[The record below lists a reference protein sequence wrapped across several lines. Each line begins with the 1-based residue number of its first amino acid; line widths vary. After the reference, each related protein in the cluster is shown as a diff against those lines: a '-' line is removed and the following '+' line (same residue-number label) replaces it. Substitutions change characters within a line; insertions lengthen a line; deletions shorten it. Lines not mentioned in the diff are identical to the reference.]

1 MASVDSAARRAVEQA
16 LERAG
21 ARVGGPD
28 PWDIH
33 VHDPRFWRRVALGGS
48 LALGDS
54 YMDGWWDC
62 AAIDELTA
70 RVLASS
76 GDEAVLDW
84 RTAALSTV
92 SRLVNLQTS
101 RRAGQVAEVHYDLDT
116 ELFAPMLG
124 PTMAYSCAY
133 WRAADDL
140 DAAQRAKFE
149 LVCAKLYLG
158 AGESLLDIG
167 CGWGGLCRH
176 AVDSRGARAVG
187 VTVSAPQRDWA
198 AAHDDGRGAEYHA
211 LDWRDPALARMG
223 PFDKLCSVGMFEH
236 VGHRNYRAFFESAHR
251 LLRDDGL
258 FLLHTIGNEHGRTDA
273 WLNRHIFPN
282 GALPATADISR
293 AVQGLFVIEDWH
305 NFRADYDRTVTAWH
319 ANFVRYAE
327 ARGAAMPT
335 RFRRMWSYYLQTMAG
350 SFRAGCRNQLWQI
363 VLSKRGVRGGYRSI
377 R

>member
-1 MASVDSAARRAVEQA
+1 MGSLDSAAQRAVVRA
-16 LERAG
+16 LGRAG

-70 RVLASS
+70 RVLATS
-76 GDEAVLDW
+76 GDEQVLDW
-84 RTAALSTV
+84 RTAALATA
-92 SRLVNLQTS
+92 SRLLNLQTIGRS
-101 RRAGQVAEVHYDLDT
+101 SQVAEVHYDLDT
-116 ELFAPMLG
+116 ELFAAMLG

-133 WRAADDL
+133 WKAAADL

-158 AGESLLDIG
+158 TGEKLLDIG
-167 CGWGGLCRH
+167 CGWGGLVRH
-176 AVDSRGARAVG
+176 AIATRGARAVG
-187 VTVSAPQRDWA
+187 ITVSAPQRDWA
-198 AAHDDGRGAEYHA
+198 AEHDEGHGGDYHT
-211 LDWRDPALARMG
+211 LDWRDRRVAALG
-223 PFDKLCSVGMFEH
+223 PFDKIASVGMFEH
-236 VGHRNYRAFFESAHR
+236 VGHRNYRAFFATAHR

-258 FLLHTIGNEHGRTDA
+258 LLLHTIGNEHGRTDA

-282 GALPATADISR
+282 GALPATADISE
-293 AVQGLFVIEDWH
+293 AVRGLFVIEDWH
-305 NFRADYDRTVTAWH
+305 NLRADYDPTIMAWH
-319 ANFVRYAE
+319 ANFMRHAE
-327 ARGAAMPT
+327 SRGSAMPT

-363 VLSKRGVRGGYRSI
+363 ALSKRGVRGGYRSI

>member
-1 MASVDSAARRAVEQA
+1 MDGLDSAARRAVVAA
-16 LERAG
+16 LGRAG

-70 RVLASS
+70 RVLATS
-76 GDEAVLDW
+76 GDEQVLDW
-84 RTAALSTV
+84 RTAALAAA
-92 SRLVNLQTS
+92 SRLLNLQS
-101 RRAGQVAEVHYDLDT
+101 SGRSGQVAEVHYDLDT
-116 ELFAPMLG
+116 ELFAAMLG

-149 LVCAKLYLG
+149 LICAKLYLG
-158 AGESLLDIG
+158 TGESLLDIG
-167 CGWGGLCRH
+167 CGWGGLVRH
-176 AVDSRGARAVG
+176 AVDSRGARGVG
-187 VTVSAPQRDWA
+187 ITVSAPQRDWA
-198 AAHDDGRGAEYHA
+198 AAHNAGRAASFHA
-211 LDWRDPALARMG
+211 LDYRDPALARLG
-223 PFDKLCSVGMFEH
+223 PFDKIASVGMFEH
-236 VGHRNYRAFFESAHR
+236 VGHRNYRDFFAAAHR

-258 FLLHTIGNEHGRTDA
+258 LLLHTIGNEHGRTDA

-282 GALPATADISR
+282 GALPATADISGAAR
-293 AVQGLFVIEDWH
+293 GLFVIEDWH
-305 NFRADYDRTVTAWH
+305 NLRADYDPTIMAWH
-319 ANFVRYAE
+319 RNFLQYADS
-327 ARGAAMPT
+327 RGAAMPR